1 MNIILKINTRLI
13 KLTELGTQNSTAQ
26 RVFQQAYKCGGKSRN
41 KYFITHLFFSAYIVC
56 QYAYFPKSKT
66 MHILFYD
73 QNDFLSYLMI
83 RRVDVW
89 DKFVYN

>member
-1 MNIILKINTRLI
+1 MNIILNINTRLI
-13 KLTELGTQNSTAQ
+13 KLTELGTQNSTAHK
-26 RVFQQAYKCGGKSRN
+26 RVFSARTSAVVLINQKINISLL
-41 KYFITHLFFSAYIVC
+41 IFSSLHIL
-56 QYAYFPKSKT
+56 YAYFPKSKT
-66 MHILFYD
+66 ILFYN